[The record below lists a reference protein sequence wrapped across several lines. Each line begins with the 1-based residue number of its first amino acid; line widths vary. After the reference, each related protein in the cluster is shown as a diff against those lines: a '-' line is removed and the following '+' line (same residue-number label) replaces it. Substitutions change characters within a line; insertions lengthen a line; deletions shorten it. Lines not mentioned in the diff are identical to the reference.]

1 MGALVMAFFRR
12 FLRVDEP
19 EGPDEAAD
27 LDAIDALPVPD
38 AAAAETA
45 TVRRIVARLEA
56 KPAAEARYLAAFAY
70 VMSRAA
76 HADLDIS
83 EVETTAMEQFISQLG
98 GLDEAQAV
106 LVVQMAKIDSR
117 LHGSTED
124 FLVTREFAR
133 IATRDQKLAVLRCC
147 FAVSAADESISAEE
161 ATAVNQIAR
170 ELDVT
175 REDLNA
181 VRAEFVERLSA
192 IQALRRLAESG

>member
-1 MGALVMAFFRR
+1 
-12 FLRVDEP
+12 
-19 EGPDEAAD
+19 
-27 LDAIDALPVPD
+27 
-38 AAAAETA
+38 
-45 TVRRIVARLEA
+45 
-56 KPAAEARYLAAFAY
+56 
-70 VMSRAA
+70 MSRAA

-175 REDLNA
+175 REELNA

>member
-19 EGPDEAAD
+19 EGPDGAAD